1 VAVGL
6 FSGGTTN
13 TPSLA
18 AAQQAL
24 KEVHGAGAPEIG
36 MPALGYAV
44 AYPFGIVGIILT
56 MLLIRSVFRINPA
69 TDAAAFE
76 KEQRAGEAHLENI
89 NLEVRNE
96 NLAGLPISKLL
107 AMSEPGVVISRRSR
121 GDKVEVA
128 QPDMPLALG
137 DVIHAVGPKPAL
149 ESLRVVVGKLSDV
162 DVRTLPSEIA
172 TERILVSKKSHLG
185 RSIGE
190 LDFENLYGVI
200 ITRVAR
206 GDVEFAASTA
216 VRVQFGDLLTV
227 VGQPDSIARVA
238 RELGNSP
245 KQLNH
250 PHLIPVF
257 LGIALGVLLGS
268 MPLSIPGIPAA
279 LKLGMAGGPLLAA
292 LILSQV
298 GRIGPLIW
306 YMPPSANFM
315 LREVG
320 IVLFLSC
327 VGLKSGTQFFGLL
340 ANGQGLLWMGLAA
353 FITLIPILLV
363 GLFARVVRKENFVNI
378 CGLLAGSMTDPPA
391 LAFANQITKSDT
403 PSISYA
409 TVYPLVMLLRVFVAQ
424 ALVLLI
430 R

>member
-1 VAVGL
+1 
-6 FSGGTTN
+6 
-13 TPSLA
+13 
-18 AAQQAL
+18 
-24 KEVHGAGAPEIG
+24 
-36 MPALGYAV
+36 
-44 AYPFGIVGIILT
+44 
-56 MLLIRSVFRINPA
+56 
-69 TDAAAFE
+69 
-76 KEQRAGEAHLENI
+76 
-89 NLEVRNE
+89 
-96 NLAGLPISKLL
+96 
-107 AMSEPGVVISRRSR
+107 
-121 GDKVEVA
+121 
-128 QPDMPLALG
+128 
-137 DVIHAVGPKPAL
+137 
-149 ESLRVVVGKLSDV
+149 
-162 DVRTLPSEIA
+162 
-172 TERILVSKKSHLG
+172 
-185 RSIGE
+185 
-190 LDFENLYGVI
+190 
-200 ITRVAR
+200 
-206 GDVEFAASTA
+206 
-216 VRVQFGDLLTV
+216 
-227 VGQPDSIARVA
+227 
-238 RELGNSP
+238 
-245 KQLNH
+245 
-250 PHLIPVF
+250 
-257 LGIALGVLLGS
+257 